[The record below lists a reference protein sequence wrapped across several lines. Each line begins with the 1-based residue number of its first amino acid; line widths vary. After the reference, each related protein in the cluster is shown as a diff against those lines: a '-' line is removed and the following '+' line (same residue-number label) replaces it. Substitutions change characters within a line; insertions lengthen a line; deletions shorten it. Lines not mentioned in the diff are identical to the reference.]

1 VFTDL
6 GPSPD
11 SGMTL
16 RGIFTR
22 LSLLSKVHSFFGSGS
37 SEIEP
42 AGLARFG
49 LGLSGSFLLGVGLWV
64 IIVDPFL
71 LLTQGFAAGLFVLGI
86 FNLLAALRNRL
97 SLLRVNQISL
107 VGYVVSLV
115 SMYLFASRFVMV
127 SYTTDTIVGTYMG
140 VLRVLQLQSPYG
152 FSIKPLLD
160 KFGFSASFY
169 TPGVDGS
176 FDFHLAYPSL
186 SFLSILPFY
195 LLGLHD
201 VRDTVFIFFGL
212 SILLIFG
219 LAPARLK
226 SVSLAPFGLFPFVI
240 AGSWTDSV
248 WAFFLVLTAFL
259 WYRHPKSSWVS
270 LGLAVAVKQIAIVA
284 APFLLIRL
292 WHESPQSRLRSLGTN
307 VGMMLAA
314 FFLPNLPFI
323 ISTPASWWADV
334 VAPFLP
340 NTPAQV
346 PGGIGLSSFLLDLGI
361 ALPSSFFLVLMVG
374 VSTGLLYLY
383 SRQYRGLNSLV
394 FAFPI
399 LVFFFYYRSFPN
411 YMAFWLLPL
420 TFELCRLGG
429 PHLRLAFTA
438 RLPSI
443 AWRPPTG
450 TFLKIFRQRL
460 TPSLMVMMALSV
472 AFVGVSGA
480 YISQASIPR
489 SSILINGVTDPD
501 GIGAA
506 TLINLT
512 FTNLLST
519 PVYPTFFVK
528 YGPLPYF
535 WTSNTSAL
543 LNSGSA
549 NSFAI
554 TAPDAFS
561 AVPRGDQF
569 HILAYDKLTGQL
581 LGESPLWKA
590 NIAAPSLVNPNLK
603 WWVLDPSVGTKVP
616 FNWKLSP
623 TNTDPLWSGIS
634 PLSVNATSGV
644 QMILNYTSVVGGVEK
659 LALSQRVLLNGTSV
673 SIHFNQSLTT
683 NIASN
688 LIFAA
693 SVADGTHTLYYIFSD
708 RVTQQTVT
716 PYSTNTTVVVPTQR
730 SQWNTISLSPQSIWN
745 AQGWAIPQQ
754 VTFTVFLESNSAGVY
769 YVSLDSINPV

>member
-1 VFTDL
+1 
-6 GPSPD
+6 
-11 SGMTL
+11 MTL
-16 RGIFTR
+16 RGIFR
-22 LSLLSKVHSFFGSGS
+22 KFSVKSKANGFFGSGS
-37 SEIEP
+37 SQTQP

-49 LGLSGSFLLGVGLWV
+49 LGVSGSFLLGVSFWIL
-64 IIVDPFL
+64 IVNPFL
-71 LLTQGFAAGLFVLGI
+71 LLTQGLAAGLFALGI
-86 FNLLAALRNRL
+86 FNLLAAFRNRL
-97 SLLRVNQISL
+97 KLLRVNQLSL
-107 VGYVVSLV
+107 VGYVVSLAA
-115 SMYLFASRFVMV
+115 MYIFASRFVMV

-160 KFGFSASFY
+160 KFGFSPSFY

-226 SVSLAPFGLFPFVI
+226 SVSLGPFGLFPFVI

-292 WHESPQSRLRSLGTN
+292 WHENPQSRLRSLSTN

-374 VSTGLLYLY
+374 VSTALLYLY
-383 SRQYRGLNSLV
+383 SRHYRGLNSLV

-429 PHLRLAFTA
+429 PNLRLAFTT

-450 TFLKIFRQRL
+450 TLLRIFRQRL
-460 TPSLMVMMALSV
+460 TPSLMVMMALTV

-480 YISQASIPR
+480 YISQSSTPK
-489 SSILINGVTDPD
+489 SSIQINGVMDPD
-501 GIGAA
+501 SIGSA
-506 TLINLT
+506 TLINVT
-512 FTNLLST
+512 VTNLLPT
-519 PVYPTFFVK
+519 PVLPIFFVK
-528 YGPLPYF
+528 YSPLTYF
-535 WTSNTSAL
+535 WATNSTSL

-549 NSFAI
+549 SSYEI
-554 TAPDAFS
+554 SAPDALS

-569 HILAYDKLTGQL
+569 HIVIYDKLTAQL
-581 LGESPLWKA
+581 LGESTSAKSDIP
-590 NIAAPSLVNPNLK
+590 APSLENPGLK
-603 WWVLDPSVGTKVP
+603 WWVLDPNVGTRVP
-616 FNWKLSP
+616 FNWKLSLSNANP
-623 TNTDPLWSGIS
+623 EWSGIG
-634 PLSVNATSGV
+634 PLGVNGTSGV
-644 QMILNYTSVVGGVEK
+644 QMILNYTSPLAGIEK
-659 LALSQRVLLNGTSV
+659 LALSQRVLLNATSV
-673 SIHFNQSLTT
+673 NIHFNQSLTT
-683 NIASN
+683 NVAAN

-693 SVADGTHTLYYIFSD
+693 SVVDGTHSLYYIFSD
-708 RVTQQTVT
+708 RATQQTIT
-716 PYSTNTTVVVPTQR
+716 TYATNTTVVIPTQKL
-730 SQWNTISLSPQSIWN
+730 QWNSIALNPQLIWN
-745 AQGWAIPQQ
+745 ARGWATPQI
-754 VTFTVFLESNSAGVY
+754 VTLTVFVESSSVGVY
-769 YVSLDSINPV
+769 YASIDGINPV